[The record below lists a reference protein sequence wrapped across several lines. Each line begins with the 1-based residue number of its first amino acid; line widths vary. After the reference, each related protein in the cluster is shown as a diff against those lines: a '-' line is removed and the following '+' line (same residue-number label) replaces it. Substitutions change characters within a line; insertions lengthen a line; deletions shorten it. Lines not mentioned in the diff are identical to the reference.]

1 MEQSAK
7 TISVDLVDLVDETA
21 SLSMAL
27 ARLVDSDPATGTLVN
42 IILEKLEQIQNLV
55 HKSDLELTQKR

>member
-1 MEQSAK
+1 MQQSAK

-27 ARLVDSDPATGTLVN
+27 SRLVDSDPATGTLANV
-42 IILEKLEQIQNLV
+42 ILEKLEQIQNLV

>member
-27 ARLVDSDPATGTLVN
+27 ARLVDSDPATGTLANV
-42 IILEKLEQIQNLV
+42 ILEKLEQI
-55 HKSDLELTQKR
+55 